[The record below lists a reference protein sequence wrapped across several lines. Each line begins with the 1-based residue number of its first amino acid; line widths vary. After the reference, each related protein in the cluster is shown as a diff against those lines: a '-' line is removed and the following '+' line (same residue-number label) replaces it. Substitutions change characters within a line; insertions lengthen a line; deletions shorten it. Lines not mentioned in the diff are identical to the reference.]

1 MTDTPVAVTASESS
15 LPKDPVKSETIKN
28 DSLNKEPEKKE
39 PMKNEATKNEAL
51 KPAKTGRAVA
61 WFSLLLNL
69 LLVSASAAAIW
80 WLWPQWTELQQQQQT
95 LQQQQQQQ
103 QQQTEQGKQQHQ
115 QLTDQVQQ
123 QLALVVDQQKQ
134 QVALDQQQQQVLAQL
149 QLESKKQLSN
159 GRTWQLWQ
167 IQQLL
172 QLAGQKI
179 WLEQDMPAALRLLQ
193 GAEQQLALLQD
204 SSMQPLRQAIQ
215 TDLAELQ
222 KNTLPDVAKIQLALT
237 SLRKVVNDLP
247 LRQSQRELD
256 ETPVVAATSADW
268 QSTLL
273 QHWNSFWSSL
283 VHVRPT
289 QPEDLSVLSAGQQ
302 LSLRNTLQQQLLLA
316 ELAAM
321 KYQPELYQA
330 ALQQAMDTLQR
341 YFAAVDPKVSAA
353 SEQLVQLAALPVAFP
368 APGALQSSAVLD
380 QVMRQSMVESS
391 Q

>member
-1 MTDTPVAVTASESS
+1 MTDTPVAVTASESP
-15 LPKDPVKSETIKN
+15 LPHEPVKKEPIKN
-28 DSLNKEPEKKE
+28 NSLNKEPPKSEN
-39 PMKNEATKNEAL
+39 PR
-51 KPAKTGRAVA
+51 PVKTGRAVA
-61 WFSLLLNL
+61 WFSLLLNIV
-69 LLVSASAAAIW
+69 LVASIVAAVW
-80 WLWPQWTELQQQQQT
+80 WLWPQWTAVQQQQ
-95 LQQQQQQQ
+95 LVLQQQQ
-103 QQQTEQGKQQHQ
+103 QQQTEQAKQQLQ

-123 QLALVVDQQKQ
+123 QMALVVDQQKQ
-134 QVALDQQQQQVLAQL
+134 QETLDLQQQQALVQL

-167 IQQLL
+167 LQQLL

-222 KNTLPDVAKIQLALT
+222 KSTVPDLAKIQLALT
-237 SLRKVVNDLP
+237 SLRKTVNDLP
-247 LRQSQRELD
+247 LRQSERVLD
-256 ETPVVAATSADW
+256 ETPVVVVATEADW
-268 QSTLL
+268 QDTLL
-273 QHWNSFWSSL
+273 HHWNSFWSSL

-289 QPEDLSVLSAGQQ
+289 QPEDLSVLTAGQQ

-341 YFAAVDPKVSAA
+341 YFAAADPQVSSA
-353 SEQLVQLAALPVAFP
+353 SEQLVQLAGLAVAFP
-368 APGALQSSAVLD
+368 TPAALESTAVLD
-380 QVMRQSMVESS
+380 HVMRQSMVESS

>member
-1 MTDTPVAVTASESS
+1 MTDTPVAVTASESPLS
-15 LPKDPVKSETIKN
+15 QGSAKADPVKKDPIKN
-28 DSLNKEPEKKE
+28 APVVS
-39 PMKNEATKNEAL
+39 
-51 KPAKTGRAVA
+51 AKTGRAVA
-61 WFSLLLNL
+61 WFSLVLNL
-69 LLVSASAAAIW
+69 ILVAAIAAVIW
-80 WLWPQWTELQQQQQT
+80 WLWPQWTALQQQQQV
-95 LQQQQQQQ
+95 LQQQQ

-115 QLTDQVQQ
+115 QLTEQLQQ
-123 QLALVVDQQKQ
+123 QLVLVADQQKQ
-134 QVALDQQQQQVLAQL
+134 QAAVSEQQQQALLQL

-172 QLAGQKI
+172 QLTGQKI

-222 KNTLPDVAKIQLALT
+222 KNTLPDVAKIQLGLT
-237 SLRKVVNDLP
+237 SLRKAVNDLP
-247 LRQSQRELD
+247 LRQSERELD
-256 ETPVVAATSADW
+256 AEQPVTANSSDW

-289 QPEDLSVLSAGQQ
+289 QPEDLSVLSAGEQ
-302 LSLRNTLQQQLLLA
+302 LSLRNSLQQQLLLA

-321 KYQPELYQA
+321 KYQSELYQA

-341 YFAAVDPKVSAA
+341 YFAAVDPKVKAA
-353 SEQLVQLAALPVAFP
+353 SEQIVQLAALPVAFP
-368 APGALQSSAVLD
+368 APAALQSSAVLD
-380 QVMRQSMVESS
+380 QVMRQSLVENMVESKP
-391 Q
+391 

>member
-1 MTDTPVAVTASESS
+1 MTDTPVAVTASESPLS
-15 LPKDPVKSETIKN
+15 QGSAKADPVKKDPIKN
-28 DSLNKEPEKKE
+28 APVVS
-39 PMKNEATKNEAL
+39 
-51 KPAKTGRAVA
+51 AKTGRAVA
-61 WFSLLLNL
+61 WFSLVLNL
-69 LLVSASAAAIW
+69 ILVAAIAAVIW
-80 WLWPQWTELQQQQQT
+80 WLWPQWTALQQQQQV
-95 LQQQQQQQ
+95 LQQQQ

-115 QLTDQVQQ
+115 QLTDQVQR

-134 QVALDQQQQQVLAQL
+134 QGALDQQQQQALLQL

-172 QLAGQKI
+172 QLTGQKI

-222 KNTLPDVAKIQLALT
+222 KNTLPDVAKIQLGLT
-237 SLRKVVNDLP
+237 SLRKAVNDLP
-247 LRQSQRELD
+247 LRQSERELD
-256 ETPVVAATSADW
+256 DAAPVAATSSDW

-289 QPEDLSVLSAGQQ
+289 QPEDLSVLSAGEQ
-302 LSLRNTLQQQLLLA
+302 LSLRNSLQQQLLLA

-321 KYQPELYQA
+321 KYQSELYQA

-341 YFAAVDPKVSAA
+341 YFAAVDPKVKAA
-353 SEQLVQLAALPVAFP
+353 SEQIVQLAALPVAFP
-368 APGALQSSAVLD
+368 APAALQSSAVLD
-380 QVMRQSMVESS
+380 QVMRQSLVENMVESKP
-391 Q
+391 

>member
-1 MTDTPVAVTASESS
+1 MTDTPVAVTASESPLS
-15 LPKDPVKSETIKN
+15 KDPVEKVPAKN
-28 DSLNKEPEKKE
+28 TTTP
-39 PMKNEATKNEAL
+39 
-51 KPAKTGRAVA
+51 PAKTGRVLA
-61 WFSLLLNL
+61 WFSLVLNL
-69 LLVSASAAAIW
+69 ILVAAIAAAIW
-80 WLWPQWTELQQQQQT
+80 WLWPQWTAVQQQQQVLQQQQ
-95 LQQQQQQQ
+95 L
-103 QQQTEQGKQQHQ
+103 QQTEQGKQQHQ
-115 QLTDQVQQ
+115 QLTEQLQQ
-123 QLALVVDQQKQ
+123 QLALVADQQKQ
-134 QVALDQQQQQVLAQL
+134 QAAASEQHQQALLQL

-167 IQQLL
+167 LQQLL

-193 GAEQQLALLQD
+193 GAEQQLAVLQD

-222 KNTLPDVAKIQLALT
+222 KNTLPDVAKIQLGLT
-237 SLRKVVNDLP
+237 SLRKAVNDLP
-247 LRQSQRELD
+247 LRQSERALD
-256 ETPVVAATSADW
+256 NTAPVVASSSDW

-289 QPEDLSVLSAGQQ
+289 QPEDLSVLSVGEQ

-321 KYQPELYQA
+321 KYQSELYQA

-341 YFAAVDPKVSAA
+341 YFAAVDPRVSAA

-368 APGALQSSAVLD
+368 APAALQSSAVLD
-380 QVMRQSMVESS
+380 QVMRQSMVETKP
-391 Q
+391 

>member
-1 MTDTPVAVTASESS
+1 MTDTPVAVTASESPLS
-15 LPKDPVKSETIKN
+15 QGSAKADPVKKDPIKHVPVP
-28 DSLNKEPEKKE
+28 S
-39 PMKNEATKNEAL
+39 
-51 KPAKTGRAVA
+51 AKTGRAVA
-61 WFSLLLNL
+61 WFSLVLNL
-69 LLVSASAAAIW
+69 ILVAVIAAAIW
-80 WLWPQWTELQQQQQT
+80 WLWPQWTALQQQQQV
-95 LQQQQQQQ
+95 LQQQQL
-103 QQQTEQGKQQHQ
+103 QQTEQGKQQHQ
-115 QLTDQVQQ
+115 QLTDQLQQ

-134 QVALDQQQQQVLAQL
+134 QGALSQQQQQALLQL

-222 KNTLPDVAKIQLALT
+222 KNTLPDVAKIQLGLT
-237 SLRKVVNDLP
+237 SLRKAVFDLP
-247 LRQSQRELD
+247 LRQSERELD
-256 ETPVVAATSADW
+256 DAAPVAATSSDW
-268 QSTLL
+268 QTTLL

-289 QPEDLSVLSAGQQ
+289 QPEDLSVLSAGEQ
-302 LSLRNTLQQQLLLA
+302 LSLRNSLQQQLLLA

-321 KYQPELYQA
+321 KYQSELYQA

-341 YFAAVDPKVSAA
+341 YFAAVDPKVKAA
-353 SEQLVQLAALPVAFP
+353 SEQIVQLAALPVAFP
-368 APGALQSSAVLD
+368 APAALQSSAVLD
-380 QVMRQSMVESS
+380 QVMRQSLVENMVESKP
-391 Q
+391 

>member
-1 MTDTPVAVTASESS
+1 MTDTPVAVTASESP
-15 LPKDPVKSETIKN
+15 LPKDPVKKDPIKN
-28 DSLNKEPEKKE
+28 APLPS
-39 PMKNEATKNEAL
+39 
-51 KPAKTGRAVA
+51 AKTGRAVA
-61 WFSLLLNL
+61 WFSLILNL
-69 LLVSASAAAIW
+69 ILVAAIAAAIW
-80 WLWPQWTELQQQQQT
+80 WLWPQWTALQQQQLV
-95 LQQQQQQQ
+95 LQQQQL
-103 QQQTEQGKQQHQ
+103 QQTEQGKQQHQ
-115 QLTDQVQQ
+115 QLTDQLQQ

-134 QVALDQQQQQVLAQL
+134 QGALDQQQQQALLQL

-222 KNTLPDVAKIQLALT
+222 KNTLPDVAKIQLGLT
-237 SLRKVVNDLP
+237 SLRKAANDLP
-247 LRQSQRELD
+247 LRQSERELD
-256 ETPVVAATSADW
+256 DAAPEVAASSDW
-268 QSTLL
+268 QTTLL

-289 QPEDLSVLSAGQQ
+289 QPEDLSVLSAGEQ

-321 KYQPELYQA
+321 KYQNELYQV

-341 YFAAVDPKVSAA
+341 YFAAVDPKVKAA

-368 APGALQSSAVLD
+368 APAALQSSAVLD
-380 QVMRQSMVESS
+380 QVMRQSMVDSMVGSMVESKP
-391 Q
+391 

>member
-1 MTDTPVAVTASESS
+1 MTDTPVAVTASESP
-15 LPKDPVKSETIKN
+15 LPHEPV
-28 DSLNKEPEKKE
+28 KKE
-39 PMKNEATKNEAL
+39 PIKNERPKSESPR
-51 KPAKTGRAVA
+51 PAKTGRAVA
-61 WFSLLLNL
+61 WFSLLLNIA
-69 LLVSASAAAIW
+69 LVGAITAAVW
-80 WLWPQWTELQQQQQT
+80 WLWPQWTTVQQQQLQ
-95 LQQQQQQQ
+95 LQQLQ
-103 QQQTEQGKQQHQ
+103 QQQTEQAKLQLQ
-115 QLTDQVQQ
+115 QLTEQVQQ
-123 QLALVVDQQKQ
+123 QLALVADQQKQ
-134 QVALDQQQQQVLAQL
+134 QQSLDLQQQQALVQL

-222 KNTLPDVAKIQLALT
+222 KSTVPDLAKIQLALT
-237 SLRKVVNDLP
+237 SLRKTVNDLP
-247 LRQSQRELD
+247 LRQSERVLD
-256 ETPVVAATSADW
+256 ETPVVAIAAEADW
-268 QSTLL
+268 QSTLI
-273 QHWNSFWSSL
+273 QHWNSFWRSL

-289 QPEDLSVLSAGQQ
+289 QPEDLSVLTAGQQ

-341 YFAAVDPKVSAA
+341 YFAAADPQVSSA
-353 SEQLVQLAALPVAFP
+353 SEQLVQLAGLAVAFP
-368 APGALQSSAVLD
+368 APAALQSTAVLD

>member
-1 MTDTPVAVTASESS
+1 MTDTPVAVTASESPLS
-15 LPKDPVKSETIKN
+15 QGPAKPDPVKKDPIKN
-28 DSLNKEPEKKE
+28 APV
-39 PMKNEATKNEAL
+39 PA
-51 KPAKTGRAVA
+51 AKTGRAVA
-61 WFSLLLNL
+61 WFSLVLNL
-69 LLVSASAAAIW
+69 ILVAAIAAAIW
-80 WLWPQWTELQQQQQT
+80 WLWPQWTAVQQQQQV
-95 LQQQQQQQ
+95 LQQQQ

-115 QLTDQVQQ
+115 QLTDQLQQ

-134 QVALDQQQQQVLAQL
+134 QGALDQQQQQALLQL

-204 SSMQPLRQAIQ
+204 NSMQPLRQAIQ

-222 KNTLPDVAKIQLALT
+222 KNTLPDVAKIQLGLT
-237 SLRKVVNDLP
+237 SLRKAANDLP
-247 LRQSQRELD
+247 LRQSERELD
-256 ETPVVAATSADW
+256 DAVPVVASSSDW

-289 QPEDLSVLSAGQQ
+289 QPEDLSVLSAGEQ

-321 KYQPELYQA
+321 KYQSELYQA

-341 YFAAVDPKVSAA
+341 YFAAVDPKVKAA

-368 APGALQSSAVLD
+368 APAALQSSAVLD
-380 QVMRQSMVESS
+380 QVMRQSMVESMVES
-391 Q
+391 KP

>member
-1 MTDTPVAVTASESS
+1 MTDTPVAVTASEAS
-15 LPKDPVKSETIKN
+15 LSKNPVQNDSVKKDPIKN
-28 DSLNKEPEKKE
+28 TPVV
-39 PMKNEATKNEAL
+39 
-51 KPAKTGRAVA
+51 PAKTGRAVA
-61 WFSLLLNL
+61 WFSVLLNL
-69 LLVSASAAAIW
+69 ILVAALAAVTW
-80 WLWPQWTELQQQQQT
+80 WLWPQWTAVQQQQQVLQQLQQQQAEQG
-95 LQQQQQQQ
+95 QQQY
-103 QQQTEQGKQQHQ
+103 Q
-115 QLTDQVQQ
+115 QLTTQVQQ

-134 QVALDQQQQQVLAQL
+134 QGALDQQQQQALLQL

-215 TDLAELQ
+215 ADLAELQ
-222 KNTLPDVAKIQLALT
+222 KNTLPDVAKIQLGLT
-237 SLRKVVNDLP
+237 SLRKAVFDLP
-247 LRQSQRELD
+247 LRQSERELD
-256 ETPVVAATSADW
+256 DAEPAAVTSSDW
-268 QSTLL
+268 QTTLL

-289 QPEDLSVLSAGQQ
+289 QPEDLSVLSAGEQ

-321 KYQPELYQA
+321 KYQPELYQV

-368 APGALQSSAVLD
+368 APAALQSSAVLD

>member
-1 MTDTPVAVTASESS
+1 MTDTPVAVTASESP
-15 LPKDPVKSETIKN
+15 LPQGSAKTDPVKKDPIKHVPVP
-28 DSLNKEPEKKE
+28 SV
-39 PMKNEATKNEAL
+39 
-51 KPAKTGRAVA
+51 KTGRAVA
-61 WFSLLLNL
+61 WFSLILNL
-69 LLVSASAAAIW
+69 ILVAAIAAAIW
-80 WLWPQWTELQQQQQT
+80 WLWPQWTALQQQQQA
-95 LQQQQQQQ
+95 LQQQQLQQS
-103 QQQTEQGKQQHQ
+103 EQGKQQHQ
-115 QLTDQVQQ
+115 QLTEQLQQ
-123 QLALVVDQQKQ
+123 QLVLVADQQKQ
-134 QVALDQQQQQVLAQL
+134 QAAVSEQQQQALLQL

-172 QLAGQKI
+172 QLTGQKI

-222 KNTLPDVAKIQLALT
+222 KNTLPDIAKIQLGLT
-237 SLRKVVNDLP
+237 SLRKAVNDLP
-247 LRQSQRELD
+247 LRQSERELD
-256 ETPVVAATSADW
+256 AEQPVTANSSDW

-289 QPEDLSVLSAGQQ
+289 QPEDLSVLSAGEQ
-302 LSLRNTLQQQLLLA
+302 LSLRNSLQQQLLLA

-321 KYQPELYQA
+321 KYQSELYQA

-341 YFAAVDPKVSAA
+341 YFAAVDPKVKAA
-353 SEQLVQLAALPVAFP
+353 SEQIVQLAALPVAFP
-368 APGALQSSAVLD
+368 APAALQSSAVLD
-380 QVMRQSMVESS
+380 QVMRQSLVENMVESKP
-391 Q
+391 

>member
-1 MTDTPVAVTASESS
+1 MTDTPVAVTASESPLS
-15 LPKDPVKSETIKN
+15 QGPAKPDPVKKDPIKN
-28 DSLNKEPEKKE
+28 APV
-39 PMKNEATKNEAL
+39 PA
-51 KPAKTGRAVA
+51 AKTGRAVA
-61 WFSLLLNL
+61 WFSLVLNL
-69 LLVSASAAAIW
+69 ILVAAIAAAIW
-80 WLWPQWTELQQQQQT
+80 WLWPQWTALQQQQRV
-95 LQQQQQQQ
+95 LQQQQL
-103 QQQTEQGKQQHQ
+103 QQTEQGKQQHQ
-115 QLTDQVQQ
+115 QLTDQLQQ

-134 QVALDQQQQQVLAQL
+134 QGALDQQQQQALLQL

-204 SSMQPLRQAIQ
+204 NSMQPLRQAIQ

-222 KNTLPDVAKIQLALT
+222 KNTLPDVAKIQLGLT
-237 SLRKVVNDLP
+237 SLRKAANDLP
-247 LRQSQRELD
+247 LRQSERELD
-256 ETPVVAATSADW
+256 DAAPVVASSSDW

-289 QPEDLSVLSAGQQ
+289 QPEDLSVLSAGEQ

-321 KYQPELYQA
+321 KYQNELYQA

-341 YFAAVDPKVSAA
+341 YFAAVDPKVKAA

-368 APGALQSSAVLD
+368 APAALQSSAVLD
-380 QVMRQSMVESS
+380 QVMRQSMVESLS
-391 Q
+391 LIHI

>member
-1 MTDTPVAVTASESS
+1 MTDTPVAVTASESPLS
-15 LPKDPVKSETIKN
+15 QGPAKPDPVKKDPIKN
-28 DSLNKEPEKKE
+28 APV
-39 PMKNEATKNEAL
+39 PA
-51 KPAKTGRAVA
+51 AKTGRAVA
-61 WFSLLLNL
+61 WFSLVLNL
-69 LLVSASAAAIW
+69 ILVAAIAAAIW
-80 WLWPQWTELQQQQQT
+80 WLWPQWTALQQQQQV
-95 LQQQQQQQ
+95 LQQQQ

-115 QLTDQVQQ
+115 QLTDQLQQ

-134 QVALDQQQQQVLAQL
+134 QGALDQQQQQALLQL

-222 KNTLPDVAKIQLALT
+222 KNTLPDIAKIQLGLT
-237 SLRKVVNDLP
+237 SLRKAANDLP
-247 LRQSQRELD
+247 LRQSERELD
-256 ETPVVAATSADW
+256 DTAPVVATSSDW
-268 QSTLL
+268 QTTLL

-289 QPEDLSVLSAGQQ
+289 QPEDLAVLSAGEQ

-321 KYQPELYQA
+321 KYQNELYQA

-368 APGALQSSAVLD
+368 APAALQSSAVLD
-380 QVMRQSMVESS
+380 QVMRQSMVESMVES
-391 Q
+391 KP

>member
-1 MTDTPVAVTASESS
+1 MTDTPVVVNAPESPLS
-15 LPKDPVKSETIKN
+15 KEPVKGEAVKN
-28 DSLNKEPEKKE
+28 QSLN
-39 PMKNEATKNEAL
+39 NQAV
-51 KPAKTGRAVA
+51 KPTKTGRAVA
-61 WFSLLLNL
+61 WFSLVLNL
-69 LLVSASAAAIW
+69 LLVAVLAALVW
-80 WLWPQWTELQQQQQT
+80 WLWPQWTGLQHQQQLMQQQQVQQT
-95 LQQQQQQQ
+95 AQSQQQY
-103 QQQTEQGKQQHQ
+103 Q
-115 QLTDQVQQ
+115 QLTDQLQQ
-123 QLALVVDQQKQ
+123 QLALVVEQQQ
-134 QVALDQQQQQVLAQL
+134 QQGALDQQQQQALLQL
-149 QLESKKQLSN
+149 QLDSKKQLSN

-172 QLAGQKI
+172 QLTGQKI

-222 KNTLPDVAKIQLALT
+222 KNTLPDVAKIQLGLT
-237 SLRKVVNDLP
+237 SLRKAVNDLP
-247 LRQSQRELD
+247 LRQSERELYD
-256 ETPVVAATSADW
+256 AAPAVAASPDW

-289 QPEDLSVLSAGQQ
+289 QPEDLAVLSAGEQ

-341 YFAAVDPKVSAA
+341 YFAAVDPKVTAA
-353 SEQLVQLAALPVAFP
+353 SEQLMQLAGMPVAFP
-368 APGALQSSAVLD
+368 APAALQSSAVLD

>member
-1 MTDTPVAVTASESS
+1 MTDTPVAVTASESPLS
-15 LPKDPVKSETIKN
+15 QGSAKPDPVKKDPIKN
-28 DSLNKEPEKKE
+28 VPLPS
-39 PMKNEATKNEAL
+39 
-51 KPAKTGRAVA
+51 AKTGRAVA
-61 WFSLLLNL
+61 WFSLVLNL
-69 LLVSASAAAIW
+69 ILVAAIAAAIW
-80 WLWPQWTELQQQQQT
+80 WLWPQWTAVQQQQQVLQQQQ
-95 LQQQQQQQ
+95 L
-103 QQQTEQGKQQHQ
+103 QQTEQGKQQHQ
-115 QLTDQVQQ
+115 QLTDQLQR

-134 QVALDQQQQQVLAQL
+134 QGALDQQQQQALLQL

-204 SSMQPLRQAIQ
+204 NSLQPLRQAIQ

-222 KNTLPDVAKIQLALT
+222 KNTLPDVAKIQLGLT
-237 SLRKVVNDLP
+237 SLRKAVFDLP
-247 LRQSQRELD
+247 LRQSERELD
-256 ETPVVAATSADW
+256 DAAPVVAASSDW
-268 QSTLL
+268 QTTLL

-289 QPEDLSVLSAGQQ
+289 QPEDLSVLSAGEQ

-321 KYQPELYQA
+321 KYQNELYQA

-341 YFAAVDPKVSAA
+341 YFAAVDPKVKAA

-368 APGALQSSAVLD
+368 APAALQSSAVLD
-380 QVMRQSMVESS
+380 QVMRQSMVESMVES
-391 Q
+391 KP

>member
-1 MTDTPVAVTASESS
+1 MTDTPVAVTASESP
-15 LPKDPVKSETIKN
+15 LPKDPVKNEPVKKDPIKN
-28 DSLNKEPEKKE
+28 APLPS
-39 PMKNEATKNEAL
+39 
-51 KPAKTGRAVA
+51 AKTGRAVA
-61 WFSLLLNL
+61 WFSLVLNL
-69 LLVSASAAAIW
+69 FLVAAIAAAIW
-80 WLWPQWTELQQQQQT
+80 WLWPQWTALQQQQQV
-95 LQQQQQQQ
+95 LQQQQL
-103 QQQTEQGKQQHQ
+103 QQTEQGKQQHQ
-115 QLTDQVQQ
+115 QLTDQLQQ

-134 QVALDQQQQQVLAQL
+134 QGALDQQQQQALLQL
-149 QLESKKQLSN
+149 QLESKKQLSH

-222 KNTLPDVAKIQLALT
+222 KNTLPDVAKIQLGLT
-237 SLRKVVNDLP
+237 SLRKAVFDLP
-247 LRQSQRELD
+247 LRQSERELD
-256 ETPVVAATSADW
+256 DAAPVVATSSDW

-289 QPEDLSVLSAGQQ
+289 QPEDLSVLSAGEQ

-321 KYQPELYQA
+321 KYQSELYQA

-368 APGALQSSAVLD
+368 APAALQSSAVLD
-380 QVMRQSMVESS
+380 QVMRQSMVESTVES
-391 Q
+391 KP

>member
-1 MTDTPVAVTASESS
+1 MTDTPVAVTASESP
-15 LPKDPVKSETIKN
+15 LPQGSAKTDPVKKDPIKHVPVP
-28 DSLNKEPEKKE
+28 SV
-39 PMKNEATKNEAL
+39 
-51 KPAKTGRAVA
+51 KTGRAVA
-61 WFSLLLNL
+61 WFSLILNL
-69 LLVSASAAAIW
+69 ILVAAIAAAIW
-80 WLWPQWTELQQQQQT
+80 WLWPQWTALQQQQQA
-95 LQQQQQQQ
+95 LQQQQLQQS
-103 QQQTEQGKQQHQ
+103 EQGKQQHQ
-115 QLTDQVQQ
+115 QLTEQLQQ
-123 QLALVVDQQKQ
+123 QLVLVADQQKQ
-134 QVALDQQQQQVLAQL
+134 QAAVSEQQQQALLQL

-172 QLAGQKI
+172 QLTGQKI

-222 KNTLPDVAKIQLALT
+222 KNTLPDIAKIQLGLT
-237 SLRKVVNDLP
+237 SLRKAVNDLP
-247 LRQSQRELD
+247 LRQSERELD
-256 ETPVVAATSADW
+256 AEQPVTANSSDW

-289 QPEDLSVLSAGQQ
+289 QPEDLSVLSAGEQ
-302 LSLRNTLQQQLLLA
+302 LSLRNSLQQQLLLA

-321 KYQPELYQA
+321 KYQSELYQA

-341 YFAAVDPKVSAA
+341 YFAAVDPKVKAA

-368 APGALQSSAVLD
+368 APAALQASAVLD
-380 QVMRQSMVESS
+380 QVMRQSMVEKMVESKP
-391 Q
+391 

>member
-1 MTDTPVAVTASESS
+1 MTDTPVAVTASESP
-15 LPKDPVKSETIKN
+15 LPNESIKSEPVKKV
-28 DSLNKEPEKKE
+28 LPV
-39 PMKNEATKNEAL
+39 
-51 KPAKTGRAVA
+51 KPAKTGRSVA

-69 LLVSASAAAIW
+69 VLVASVAAAVW
-80 WLWPQWTELQQQQQT
+80 WLWPQWTALQQQQQAM
-95 LQQQQQQQ
+95 QQRQL
-103 QQQTEQGKQQHQ
+103 QQTEQGKQQLQ

-123 QLALVVDQQKQ
+123 QLALVTDQQKQ
-134 QVALDQQQQQVLAQL
+134 QSLADQQQQQALVQL

-167 IQQLL
+167 LQQLL

-179 WLEQDMPAALRLLQ
+179 WLEQDMSAALRLLQ

-204 SSMQPLRQAIQ
+204 TSMQPLRQAIQ

-222 KNTLPDVAKIQLALT
+222 KNKLPDLAKIQLGLT
-237 SLRKVVNDLP
+237 ALRKTVNALP
-247 LRQSQRELD
+247 LRQSERELD
-256 ETPVVAATSADW
+256 GVEPVAAVNSGW
-268 QSTLL
+268 QSELL
-273 QHWNSFWSSL
+273 RHWNSFWSSL

-341 YFAAVDPKVSAA
+341 YFAAADPQVGSV
-353 SEQLVQLAALPVAFP
+353 SEQLVQLASLPVVFP
-368 APGALQSSAVLD
+368 APAALQSTAVLE
-380 QVMRQSMVESS
+380 QVMRQSMVETSL
-391 Q
+391 

>member
-1 MTDTPVAVTASESS
+1 MTDTPVAVTASESLLS
-15 LPKDPVKSETIKN
+15 QGSAKPDPVKKDPIKN
-28 DSLNKEPEKKE
+28 APLSS
-39 PMKNEATKNEAL
+39 
-51 KPAKTGRAVA
+51 AKTGRAVA
-61 WFSLLLNL
+61 WFSLILNL
-69 LLVSASAAAIW
+69 ILVAAIAAAIW
-80 WLWPQWTELQQQQQT
+80 WLWPQWTALQQQQQV
-95 LQQQQQQQ
+95 LQQQQL
-103 QQQTEQGKQQHQ
+103 QQTEQGKQQHQ
-115 QLTDQVQQ
+115 QLTDQLQQ

-134 QVALDQQQQQVLAQL
+134 QGTLDQQQQQALLQL

-222 KNTLPDVAKIQLALT
+222 KNTLPDVAKIQLGLT
-237 SLRKVVNDLP
+237 SLRKAVFDLP
-247 LRQSQRELD
+247 LRQSERELD
-256 ETPVVAATSADW
+256 DAAPVAATSSDW
-268 QSTLL
+268 QTTLL

-289 QPEDLSVLSAGQQ
+289 QPEDLSVLSAGEQ

-321 KYQPELYQA
+321 KYQSELYQA

-341 YFAAVDPKVSAA
+341 YFAAVDPKVKAA

-368 APGALQSSAVLD
+368 APAALQSSAVLD
-380 QVMRQSMVESS
+380 QVMRQNMVESMVESKP
-391 Q
+391 

>member
-1 MTDTPVAVTASESS
+1 MTDTPVAVTASESPLS
-15 LPKDPVKSETIKN
+15 QGSAKPDPVKKDPIKN
-28 DSLNKEPEKKE
+28 APLPS
-39 PMKNEATKNEAL
+39 
-51 KPAKTGRAVA
+51 AKTGRAVA
-61 WFSLLLNL
+61 WFSLVLNL
-69 LLVSASAAAIW
+69 ILVAAIVAAIW
-80 WLWPQWTELQQQQQT
+80 WLWPQWTAVQQQQQV
-95 LQQQQQQQ
+95 LQQQQ

-115 QLTDQVQQ
+115 QLTDQLQQ

-134 QVALDQQQQQVLAQL
+134 QGALDQQQQQALLQL

-222 KNTLPDVAKIQLALT
+222 KNTLPDVAKIQLGLT
-237 SLRKVVNDLP
+237 SLRKAVSDLP
-247 LRQSQRELD
+247 LRQSERELD
-256 ETPVVAATSADW
+256 DAAPVAATSSDW
-268 QSTLL
+268 QTTLL

-289 QPEDLSVLSAGQQ
+289 QPEDLSVLSAGEQ

-321 KYQPELYQA
+321 KYQSELYQA

-353 SEQLVQLAALPVAFP
+353 SEQLVQLAGLPVAFP
-368 APGALQSSAVLD
+368 APAALQSSAVLD
-380 QVMRQSMVESS
+380 QVMRQNMVESMVESKP
-391 Q
+391 

>member
-1 MTDTPVAVTASESS
+1 MTDTPVAVTASESPLS
-15 LPKDPVKSETIKN
+15 QGSAKADPVKKDPIKHA
-28 DSLNKEPEKKE
+28 PV
-39 PMKNEATKNEAL
+39 PA
-51 KPAKTGRAVA
+51 AKTGRAVA
-61 WFSLLLNL
+61 WFSLVLNL
-69 LLVSASAAAIW
+69 ILVAAIAAAIW
-80 WLWPQWTELQQQQQT
+80 WLWPQWTALQQQQQV
-95 LQQQQQQQ
+95 LQQQQL
-103 QQQTEQGKQQHQ
+103 QQTEQGKQQHQ

-134 QVALDQQQQQVLAQL
+134 QGALSQQQQQALLQL

-222 KNTLPDVAKIQLALT
+222 KNTLPDVAKIQLGLT
-237 SLRKVVNDLP
+237 SLRKAVNDLP
-247 LRQSQRELD
+247 LRQSERELD
-256 ETPVVAATSADW
+256 DAAPVAATSSDW
-268 QSTLL
+268 QTTLL

-289 QPEDLSVLSAGQQ
+289 QPEDLSVLSAGEQ
-302 LSLRNTLQQQLLLA
+302 LSLRNSLQQQLLLA

-321 KYQPELYQA
+321 KYQSELYQA

-341 YFAAVDPKVSAA
+341 YFAAVDPKVKAA

-368 APGALQSSAVLD
+368 APAALQSSAVLD
-380 QVMRQSMVESS
+380 QVMRQSLVENMVESKP
-391 Q
+391 

>member
-1 MTDTPVAVTASESS
+1 MTDTPVAVTASEAS
-15 LPKDPVKSETIKN
+15 LSKNPVQNDSVKKDPIKN
-28 DSLNKEPEKKE
+28 TPVV
-39 PMKNEATKNEAL
+39 
-51 KPAKTGRAVA
+51 PAKTGRAVA
-61 WFSLLLNL
+61 WFSVLLNL
-69 LLVSASAAAIW
+69 ILVVALAAVTW
-80 WLWPQWTELQQQQQT
+80 WLWPQWTAVQQQQQVLQQLQQQQAEQG
-95 LQQQQQQQ
+95 QQQY
-103 QQQTEQGKQQHQ
+103 Q
-115 QLTDQVQQ
+115 QLTTQVQQ

-134 QVALDQQQQQVLAQL
+134 QGALDQQQQQALLQL

-215 TDLAELQ
+215 ADLAELQ
-222 KNTLPDVAKIQLALT
+222 KNTLPDVAKIQLGLT
-237 SLRKVVNDLP
+237 SLRKAVFDLP
-247 LRQSQRELD
+247 LRQSERELD
-256 ETPVVAATSADW
+256 DAEPVAVTSSDW
-268 QSTLL
+268 QTTLL

-289 QPEDLSVLSAGQQ
+289 QPEDLSVLSAGEQ

-368 APGALQSSAVLD
+368 APAALQSSAVLD

>member
-1 MTDTPVAVTASESS
+1 MTDTPVAVTASESP
-15 LPKDPVKSETIKN
+15 LPNETV
-28 DSLNKEPEKKE
+28 KKE
-39 PMKNEATKNEAL
+39 PIKNEMPKSESPRT
-51 KPAKTGRAVA
+51 AKTGRAVA
-61 WFSLLLNL
+61 WFSLLLNIA
-69 LLVSASAAAIW
+69 LVGAIAAAVW
-80 WLWPQWTELQQQQQT
+80 WLWPQWTTVQQQQLQ
-95 LQQQQQQQ
+95 LQQLQ
-103 QQQTEQGKQQHQ
+103 QQQTEQGKLQLQ
-115 QLTDQVQQ
+115 QLTDQMQQ
-123 QLALVVDQQKQ
+123 QLALVADQQKQ
-134 QVALDQQQQQVLAQL
+134 QQSLDLQQQQTLVQL

-222 KNTLPDVAKIQLALT
+222 KNTVPDLAKIQLALT
-237 SLRKVVNDLP
+237 SLRKTVNDLP
-247 LRQSQRELD
+247 LRQSERVLE
-256 ETPVVAATSADW
+256 ETPVVATAADADW
-268 QSTLL
+268 QSTLI

-289 QPEDLSVLSAGQQ
+289 QPEDLSVLTAGQQ

-341 YFAAVDPKVSAA
+341 YFAAVDPQVSSA
-353 SEQLVQLAALPVAFP
+353 SEQLVQLAGLAVAFP
-368 APGALQSSAVLD
+368 APAALESTAVLD

>member
-1 MTDTPVAVTASESS
+1 MTDTPVAVTASESPLS
-15 LPKDPVKSETIKN
+15 QGSAKADPVKKDPIKN
-28 DSLNKEPEKKE
+28 APVVS
-39 PMKNEATKNEAL
+39 
-51 KPAKTGRAVA
+51 AKTGRAVA
-61 WFSLLLNL
+61 WFSLVLNL
-69 LLVSASAAAIW
+69 ILVAAIAAVIW
-80 WLWPQWTELQQQQQT
+80 WLWPQWTALQQQQQV
-95 LQQQQQQQ
+95 LQQQQ

-134 QVALDQQQQQVLAQL
+134 QGALDQQQQQALLQL

-172 QLAGQKI
+172 QLTGQKI

-222 KNTLPDVAKIQLALT
+222 KNTLPDIAKIQLGLT
-237 SLRKVVNDLP
+237 SLRKAVNDLP
-247 LRQSQRELD
+247 LRQSERELD
-256 ETPVVAATSADW
+256 AEQPVTTSSSDW

-273 QHWNSFWSSL
+273 QHWTSFWSSL

-289 QPEDLSVLSAGQQ
+289 QPEDLSVLSAGEQ
-302 LSLRNTLQQQLLLA
+302 LSLRNSLQQQLLLA

-321 KYQPELYQA
+321 KYQSELYQA

-341 YFAAVDPKVSAA
+341 YFAAVDPKVKAA

-368 APGALQSSAVLD
+368 APAALQASAVLD
-380 QVMRQSMVESS
+380 QVMRQSMVEKMVESKP
-391 Q
+391 

>member
-1 MTDTPVAVTASESS
+1 MTDTPVAVTASESPLS
-15 LPKDPVKSETIKN
+15 QGSANADPVKKDPIKN
-28 DSLNKEPEKKE
+28 VPVPS
-39 PMKNEATKNEAL
+39 
-51 KPAKTGRAVA
+51 AKTGRAVA
-61 WFSLLLNL
+61 WFSVLLNL
-69 LLVSASAAAIW
+69 ILVVALAAVTW
-80 WLWPQWTELQQQQQT
+80 WLWPQWTAVQQQQQVLQQLQQQQAEQG
-95 LQQQQQQQ
+95 QQQY
-103 QQQTEQGKQQHQ
+103 Q
-115 QLTDQVQQ
+115 QLTTQVQQ

-134 QVALDQQQQQVLAQL
+134 QGALSEQQQQALLQL

-215 TDLAELQ
+215 ADLAELQ
-222 KNTLPDVAKIQLALT
+222 KNTLPDVAKIQLGLT
-237 SLRKVVNDLP
+237 SLRKAVFDLP
-247 LRQSQRELD
+247 LRQSERELD
-256 ETPVVAATSADW
+256 DAEPVAVTSSDW
-268 QSTLL
+268 QTTLL

-289 QPEDLSVLSAGQQ
+289 QPEDLSVLSAGEQ

-321 KYQPELYQA
+321 KYQSELYQV
-330 ALQQAMDTLQR
+330 ALQRAMDTLQR

-368 APGALQSSAVLD
+368 APAALQSSAVLD
-380 QVMRQSMVESS
+380 QVMRQSMVESMVES
-391 Q
+391 KP

>member
-1 MTDTPVAVTASESS
+1 MTDTPVAVTASESPLS
-15 LPKDPVKSETIKN
+15 QGPAKPDPVKKDPIKN
-28 DSLNKEPEKKE
+28 APV
-39 PMKNEATKNEAL
+39 PA
-51 KPAKTGRAVA
+51 AKTGRAVA
-61 WFSLLLNL
+61 WFSLVLNL
-69 LLVSASAAAIW
+69 ILVAAIAAAIW
-80 WLWPQWTELQQQQQT
+80 WLWPQWTALQQQQRV
-95 LQQQQQQQ
+95 LQQQQL
-103 QQQTEQGKQQHQ
+103 QQTEQGKQQHQ
-115 QLTDQVQQ
+115 QLTDQLQQ

-134 QVALDQQQQQVLAQL
+134 QGALDQQQQQALLQL

-204 SSMQPLRQAIQ
+204 NSMQPLRQAIQ

-222 KNTLPDVAKIQLALT
+222 KNTLPDVAKIQLGLT
-237 SLRKVVNDLP
+237 SLRKAANDLP
-247 LRQSQRELD
+247 LRQSERELD
-256 ETPVVAATSADW
+256 DAAPVVASSSDW

-289 QPEDLSVLSAGQQ
+289 QPEDLSVLSAGEQ

-321 KYQPELYQA
+321 KYQNELYQA

-341 YFAAVDPKVSAA
+341 YFAAVDPKVKAA

-368 APGALQSSAVLD
+368 APAALQSSAVLD
-380 QVMRQSMVESS
+380 QVMRQSMVESMVES
-391 Q
+391 KP

>member
-1 MTDTPVAVTASESS
+1 MTDTPVAVTASESPLS
-15 LPKDPVKSETIKN
+15 QGPAKPDPVKKDPIKN
-28 DSLNKEPEKKE
+28 APV
-39 PMKNEATKNEAL
+39 PA
-51 KPAKTGRAVA
+51 AKTGRAVA
-61 WFSLLLNL
+61 WFSLVLNL
-69 LLVSASAAAIW
+69 ILVAAIAAAIW
-80 WLWPQWTELQQQQQT
+80 WLWPQWTAVQQQQQV
-95 LQQQQQQQ
+95 LQQQQ

-115 QLTDQVQQ
+115 QLTDQLQQ

-134 QVALDQQQQQVLAQL
+134 QGALDQQQQQALLQL

-204 SSMQPLRQAIQ
+204 NSMQPLRQAIQ

-222 KNTLPDVAKIQLALT
+222 KNTLPDVAKIQLGLT
-237 SLRKVVNDLP
+237 SLRKAANDLP
-247 LRQSQRELD
+247 LRQSERELD
-256 ETPVVAATSADW
+256 DAAPVVASSSDW

-289 QPEDLSVLSAGQQ
+289 QPEDLSVLSAGEQ

-321 KYQPELYQA
+321 KYQNELYQA

-341 YFAAVDPKVSAA
+341 YFAAVDPKVKAA

-368 APGALQSSAVLD
+368 APAALQSSAVLD
-380 QVMRQSMVESS
+380 QVMRQSMVESMVES
-391 Q
+391 KP

>member
-1 MTDTPVAVTASESS
+1 MTDTPVAVTASESPLS
-15 LPKDPVKSETIKN
+15 QGSANADPVKKDPIKN
-28 DSLNKEPEKKE
+28 VPVPS
-39 PMKNEATKNEAL
+39 
-51 KPAKTGRAVA
+51 AKTGRAVA
-61 WFSLLLNL
+61 WFSVLLNL
-69 LLVSASAAAIW
+69 ILVVALAAVTW
-80 WLWPQWTELQQQQQT
+80 WLWPQWTAVQQQQQVLQQLQQQQAEQG
-95 LQQQQQQQ
+95 QQQY
-103 QQQTEQGKQQHQ
+103 Q
-115 QLTDQVQQ
+115 QLTTQVQQ

-134 QVALDQQQQQVLAQL
+134 QGALSEQQQQALLQL

-215 TDLAELQ
+215 ADLAELQ
-222 KNTLPDVAKIQLALT
+222 KNTLPDVAKIQLGLT
-237 SLRKVVNDLP
+237 SLRKAVFDLP
-247 LRQSQRELD
+247 LRQSERELD
-256 ETPVVAATSADW
+256 DAEPAAVTSSDW
-268 QSTLL
+268 QTTLL

-289 QPEDLSVLSAGQQ
+289 QPEDLSVLSAGEQ

-321 KYQPELYQA
+321 KYQPELYQV

-368 APGALQSSAVLD
+368 APAALQSSAVLD

>member
-1 MTDTPVAVTASESS
+1 M
-15 LPKDPVKSETIKN
+15 
-28 DSLNKEPEKKE
+28 
-39 PMKNEATKNEAL
+39 
-51 KPAKTGRAVA
+51 
-61 WFSLLLNL
+61 
-69 LLVSASAAAIW
+69 
-80 WLWPQWTELQQQQQT
+80 
-95 LQQQQQQQ
+95 
-103 QQQTEQGKQQHQ
+103 
-115 QLTDQVQQ
+115 
-123 QLALVVDQQKQ
+123 
-134 QVALDQQQQQVLAQL
+134 
-149 QLESKKQLSN
+149 
-159 GRTWQLWQ
+159 
-167 IQQLL
+167 
-172 QLAGQKI
+172 
-179 WLEQDMPAALRLLQ
+179 
-193 GAEQQLALLQD
+193 
-204 SSMQPLRQAIQ
+204 
-215 TDLAELQ
+215 Q

>member
-1 MTDTPVAVTASESS
+1 MTDTPVAVTASEALLSKEQINKDS
-15 LPKDPVKSETIKN
+15 NKNTPLP
-28 DSLNKEPEKKE
+28 
-39 PMKNEATKNEAL
+39 
-51 KPAKTGRAVA
+51 PAKTGRALA
-61 WFSLLLNL
+61 WFSVLLNL
-69 LLVSASAAAIW
+69 VLAAVIAAAAW
-80 WLWPQWTELQQQQQT
+80 WLWPQWAALQQQQQV
-95 LQQQQQQQ
+95 LQQQQ

-115 QLTDQVQQ
+115 QLTDQFQQ

-134 QVALDQQQQQVLAQL
+134 QGALDQQQQQALVQL

-167 IQQLL
+167 LQQLL

-193 GAEQQLALLQD
+193 GAEQQLAVLQD

-215 TDLAELQ
+215 ADLAELQ
-222 KNTLPDVAKIQLALT
+222 KNALPDLAKIQLGLT
-237 SLRKVVNDLP
+237 SLRKSVNDLP
-247 LRQSQRELD
+247 LRQSERALD
-256 ETPVVAATSADW
+256 NTVPVVASSSDW
-268 QSTLL
+268 QRTLL

-289 QPEDLSVLSAGQQ
+289 QPEDLSVLSAGEQ

-368 APGALQSSAVLD
+368 APAALQSSDVLD
-380 QVMRQSMVESS
+380 QVMRQSMVETKP
-391 Q
+391 

>member
-1 MTDTPVAVTASESS
+1 MTDTPVAVTASESPLS
-15 LPKDPVKSETIKN
+15 QGSAKADPVKKDPIKN
-28 DSLNKEPEKKE
+28 VPAPS
-39 PMKNEATKNEAL
+39 
-51 KPAKTGRAVA
+51 AKTGRAVA
-61 WFSLLLNL
+61 WFSLVLNL
-69 LLVSASAAAIW
+69 LLVAAIAAAIW
-80 WLWPQWTELQQQQQT
+80 WLWPQWTVLQQQQQA
-95 LQQQQQQQ
+95 LQQQQL
-103 QQQTEQGKQQHQ
+103 QQTEQGKQQHQ
-115 QLTDQVQQ
+115 QLTDQLQQ

-134 QVALDQQQQQVLAQL
+134 QGALDQQQQQALLQL
-149 QLESKKQLSN
+149 QLENKKQLSN

-215 TDLAELQ
+215 ADLTELQ
-222 KNTLPDVAKIQLALT
+222 KNTLPDVAKIQLVLT
-237 SLRKVVNDLP
+237 SLRKAVLDLP
-247 LRQSQRELD
+247 LRQSERELD
-256 ETPVVAATSADW
+256 DVAPVVANSSDW
-268 QSTLL
+268 QSTLV

-289 QPEDLSVLSAGQQ
+289 QPEDLSVLSAGEQ

-341 YFAAVDPKVSAA
+341 YFAAVDPKVKAA
-353 SEQLVQLAALPVAFP
+353 SEQLVELAALPVAFP
-368 APGALQSSAVLD
+368 APAALQSSAVLE
-380 QVMRQSMVESS
+380 QVMRQSMVESMVES
-391 Q
+391 KP

>member
-15 LPKDPVKSETIKN
+15 LGQGSVKKDQ
-28 DSLNKEPEKKE
+28 
-39 PMKNEATKNEAL
+39 MKPT
-51 KPAKTGRAVA
+51 PAKTVKTGRAVA

-69 LLVSASAAAIW
+69 ILVAAIAVSVW
-80 WLWPQWTELQQQQQT
+80 WLWPQWTALQQQQQL

-103 QQQTEQGKQQHQ
+103 VEQGKAQHQ
-115 QLTDQVQQ
+115 QLTEQLQQ
-123 QLALVVDQQKQ
+123 QLALVVEQQTQ
-134 QVALDQQQQQVLAQL
+134 QAASSQQQQQALLQL
-149 QLESKKQLSN
+149 QLENKKQLSN

-215 TDLAELQ
+215 ADLAELQ
-222 KNTLPDVAKIQLALT
+222 KNTLPDLAKIQLGLT
-237 SLRKVVNDLP
+237 SLRKAVNDLP
-247 LRQSQRELD
+247 LRQSERALD
-256 ETPVVAATSADW
+256 QATPVAATSTDW
-268 QSTLL
+268 QTTLL

-289 QPEDLSVLSAGQQ
+289 QPEDLMLLSAGQQ

-321 KYQPELYQA
+321 KYQPELYQE

-341 YFAAVDPKVSAA
+341 YFAAVDPQVISA
-353 SEQLVQLAALPVAFP
+353 SEQLVQLAALPVSFP
-368 APGALQSSAVLD
+368 APAALQSTAVLE
-380 QVMRQSMVESS
+380 QVMRQSMLEVMVETKP
-391 Q
+391 

>member
-1 MTDTPVAVTASESS
+1 MTDTPVAVTASESP
-15 LPKDPVKSETIKN
+15 LPNETV
-28 DSLNKEPEKKE
+28 KKE
-39 PMKNEATKNEAL
+39 PIKNEMPKSESSR
-51 KPAKTGRAVA
+51 PAKTGRAVA
-61 WFSLLLNL
+61 WFSLLLNIA
-69 LLVSASAAAIW
+69 LVGVIAAAVW
-80 WLWPQWTELQQQQQT
+80 WLWPQWTTVQQQQ
-95 LQQQQQQQ
+95 LQLQQQQ
-103 QQQTEQGKQQHQ
+103 QQQTEQGKLQLQ

-123 QLALVVDQQKQ
+123 QLALVADQQKQ
-134 QVALDQQQQQVLAQL
+134 QQSLDLQQQQALVQL
-149 QLESKKQLSN
+149 QLENKKQLSN

-222 KNTLPDVAKIQLALT
+222 KNTVPDLAKIQLALT
-237 SLRKVVNDLP
+237 SLRKTVNDLP
-247 LRQSQRELD
+247 LRQSERVLD
-256 ETPVVAATSADW
+256 ETPVVAIAAEADW
-268 QSTLL
+268 QSTLI

-289 QPEDLSVLSAGQQ
+289 QPEDLSVLTAGQQ

-341 YFAAVDPKVSAA
+341 YFAAVDPQVSSA
-353 SEQLVQLAALPVAFP
+353 SEQLVQLAGLAVAFP
-368 APGALQSSAVLD
+368 APAALESTAVLD

>member
-1 MTDTPVAVTASESS
+1 MTDTPVAVTASESPLS
-15 LPKDPVKSETIKN
+15 QGSAKADPVKKDPIKN
-28 DSLNKEPEKKE
+28 APVVS
-39 PMKNEATKNEAL
+39 
-51 KPAKTGRAVA
+51 AKTGRAVA
-61 WFSLLLNL
+61 WFSLVLNL
-69 LLVSASAAAIW
+69 ILVAAIAAVIW
-80 WLWPQWTELQQQQQT
+80 WLWPQWTALQQQQQV
-95 LQQQQQQQ
+95 LQQQQ

-134 QVALDQQQQQVLAQL
+134 QGALDQQQQQALLQL

-172 QLAGQKI
+172 QLTGQKI

-222 KNTLPDVAKIQLALT
+222 KNTLPDIAKIQLGLT
-237 SLRKVVNDLP
+237 SLRKAVNDLP
-247 LRQSQRELD
+247 LRQSERELD
-256 ETPVVAATSADW
+256 AEQPVTANSSDW

-289 QPEDLSVLSAGQQ
+289 QPEDLSVLSAGEQ
-302 LSLRNTLQQQLLLA
+302 LSLRNSLQQQLLLA

-321 KYQPELYQA
+321 KYQSELYQA

-341 YFAAVDPKVSAA
+341 YFAAVDPKVKAA
-353 SEQLVQLAALPVAFP
+353 SEQIVQLAALPVAFP
-368 APGALQSSAVLD
+368 APAALQSSAVLD
-380 QVMRQSMVESS
+380 QVMRQSLVENMVESKP
-391 Q
+391 

>member
-1 MTDTPVAVTASESS
+1 MTDTPVAVTASESPLS
-15 LPKDPVKSETIKN
+15 QDSAKSDPVKKDPIKN
-28 DSLNKEPEKKE
+28 APLPS
-39 PMKNEATKNEAL
+39 
-51 KPAKTGRAVA
+51 AKTGRAVA
-61 WFSLLLNL
+61 WFSLILNL
-69 LLVSASAAAIW
+69 ILVAAIAAAIW
-80 WLWPQWTELQQQQQT
+80 WLWPQWTALQQQQQV
-95 LQQQQQQQ
+95 LQQQQL
-103 QQQTEQGKQQHQ
+103 QQTEQGKQQHQ
-115 QLTDQVQQ
+115 QLTDQLQQ

-134 QVALDQQQQQVLAQL
+134 QGTLGQQQQQALLQL

-222 KNTLPDVAKIQLALT
+222 KNTLPDVAKIQLGLT
-237 SLRKVVNDLP
+237 SLRKAVFDLP
-247 LRQSQRELD
+247 LRQSERELD
-256 ETPVVAATSADW
+256 DAAPLAATSSDW
-268 QSTLL
+268 QTTLL

-289 QPEDLSVLSAGQQ
+289 QPEDLSVLSAGEQ

-321 KYQPELYQA
+321 KYQSELYQA

-341 YFAAVDPKVSAA
+341 YFAAVDPKVKAA

-368 APGALQSSAVLD
+368 APAALQSSAVLD
-380 QVMRQSMVESS
+380 QVMRQSMVDSMVESKP
-391 Q
+391 

>member
-1 MTDTPVAVTASESS
+1 MTDTPVAVTASESP
-15 LPKDPVKSETIKN
+15 LPQGSAKTDPVKKDPIKHVPVP
-28 DSLNKEPEKKE
+28 SV
-39 PMKNEATKNEAL
+39 
-51 KPAKTGRAVA
+51 KTGRAVA
-61 WFSLLLNL
+61 WFSLILNL
-69 LLVSASAAAIW
+69 ILVAAIAAAIW
-80 WLWPQWTELQQQQQT
+80 WLWPQWTALQQQQQA
-95 LQQQQQQQ
+95 LQQQQLQQS
-103 QQQTEQGKQQHQ
+103 EQGKQQHQ
-115 QLTDQVQQ
+115 QLTEQLQQ
-123 QLALVVDQQKQ
+123 QLVLVADQQKQ
-134 QVALDQQQQQVLAQL
+134 QAAVSEQQQQALLQL

-172 QLAGQKI
+172 QLTGQKI

-222 KNTLPDVAKIQLALT
+222 KNTLPDVAKIQLGLT
-237 SLRKVVNDLP
+237 SLRKAVNDLP
-247 LRQSQRELD
+247 LRQSERELD
-256 ETPVVAATSADW
+256 AEQPVTANSSDW

-289 QPEDLSVLSAGQQ
+289 QPEDLSVLSAGEQ
-302 LSLRNTLQQQLLLA
+302 LSLRNSLQQQLLLA

-321 KYQPELYQA
+321 KYQSELYQA

-341 YFAAVDPKVSAA
+341 YFAAVDPKVKAA

-368 APGALQSSAVLD
+368 APAALQASAVLD
-380 QVMRQSMVESS
+380 QVMRQSMVEKMVESKP
-391 Q
+391 

>member
-1 MTDTPVAVTASESS
+1 MTDTPVAVTASEAS
-15 LPKDPVKSETIKN
+15 LSKNPVQNDSVKKDPIKN
-28 DSLNKEPEKKE
+28 TPVV
-39 PMKNEATKNEAL
+39 
-51 KPAKTGRAVA
+51 PAKTGRAVA
-61 WFSLLLNL
+61 WFSVLLNL
-69 LLVSASAAAIW
+69 ILVAAIAAATW
-80 WLWPQWTELQQQQQT
+80 WLWPQWTVLQQQQQV

-103 QQQTEQGKQQHQ
+103 AEQGQQQYQ
-115 QLTDQVQQ
+115 QLTAQVQQ

-134 QVALDQQQQQVLAQL
+134 QSDLDSQQQQALLQL
-149 QLESKKQLSN
+149 QLENKKQLSN

-215 TDLAELQ
+215 ADLAELQ
-222 KNTLPDVAKIQLALT
+222 KNTLPDVAKIQLGLT
-237 SLRKVVNDLP
+237 SLRKAVFDLP
-247 LRQSQRELD
+247 LRQSERELD
-256 ETPVVAATSADW
+256 DAAPVVAASSDW
-268 QSTLL
+268 QTTLL
-273 QHWNSFWSSL
+273 RHWNSFWSSL

-289 QPEDLSVLSAGQQ
+289 QPEDLSVLSAGEQ

-321 KYQPELYQA
+321 KYQNELYQA

-341 YFAAVDPKVSAA
+341 YFAAVDPSVIAA

-368 APGALQSSAVLD
+368 APAALQSSAVLD
-380 QVMRQSMVESS
+380 QVMRQNMVETMVESKP
-391 Q
+391 